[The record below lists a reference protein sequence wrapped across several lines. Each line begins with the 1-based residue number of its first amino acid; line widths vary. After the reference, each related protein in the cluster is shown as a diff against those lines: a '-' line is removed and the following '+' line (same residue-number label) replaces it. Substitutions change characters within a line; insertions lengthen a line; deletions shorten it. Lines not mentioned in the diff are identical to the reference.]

1 MNICSVLQV
10 QKQSQQPSQIQ
21 AKAPPTP
28 TIIRRVQNP
37 NGTISII
44 RTTMAQT
51 GTPGALTMVPTV
63 VNNQSPQQ
71 KQVIQPGTKKVL
83 LSKDGKMIGAQ
94 LVHKPTQSN
103 ANSANNTG
111 KRAILRV
118 RPRRVR
124 CKTCEACLGGD
135 CKQCVYCKD
144 MTKYGGPG
152 RMKQT
157 CEKRRCLHPQL
168 PVCAHCSI
176 CNLDGWFNT
185 PKLQGKEAERPEEP
199 PNLYECIV
207 CLDIV
212 HPRCIEKTVGLG
224 QINHDL
230 SNSWECA
237 KCSNSGQTQRKF
249 QIVRNNNPSNKSN
262 SSIP

>member
-1 MNICSVLQV
+1 
-10 QKQSQQPSQIQ
+10 
-21 AKAPPTP
+21 
-28 TIIRRVQNP
+28 
-37 NGTISII
+37 
-44 RTTMAQT
+44 
-51 GTPGALTMVPTV
+51 
-63 VNNQSPQQ
+63 
-71 KQVIQPGTKKVL
+71 
-83 LSKDGKMIGAQ
+83 
-94 LVHKPTQSN
+94 
-103 ANSANNTG
+103 
-111 KRAILRV
+111 
-118 RPRRVR
+118 
-124 CKTCEACLGGD
+124 
-135 CKQCVYCKD
+135 
-144 MTKYGGPG
+144 
-152 RMKQT
+152 MKQT

-237 KCSNSGQTQRKF
+237 KCSKKVILSKDGKMVEAQLVHKPTQSNADSANNTGKRAILRVRPRRVRCKTCEACLGGDCKQCVYCKGKF
-249 QIVRNNNPSNKSN
+249 IIFEVFT
-262 SSIP
+262 